1 MKSPFF
7 RTLLTEDDD
16 NQVWCPVRIAFW
28 SAFGLFMV
36 LCLIAYVAKGQPF
49 DPVAFGAGAGGLIT
63 GAGAG
68 IFFNGRS
75 DAPRERPDA

>member
-1 MKSPFF
+1 MKVPFF

-16 NQVWCPVRIAFW
+16 NQVWCPVRIGFFV
-28 SAFGLFMV
+28 AFGFMH
-36 LCLIAYVAKGQPF
+36 AMVAGAVFIKGQPF
-49 DPVAFGAGAGGLIT
+49 DTVAYGTAVAALLG

-75 DAPRERPDA
+75 DAPKEK

>member
-1 MKSPFF
+1 MKGSFF
-7 RTLLTEDDD
+7 RTLLTEDDA
-16 NQVWCPVRIAFW
+16 NQVWCPMRIAFW
-28 SAFGLFMV
+28 VAFALFVV
-36 LCLIAYVAKGQPF
+36 LCLYAYVVKGQSF

-75 DAPRERPDA
+75 SAPKEKSQ

>member
-1 MKSPFF
+1 MKVPFF

-28 SAFGLFMV
+28 IVFALFIV
-36 LCLIAYVAKGQPF
+36 LCVYAYVIKAQAF

-75 DAPRERPDA
+75 SAPREKS